1 MDSTISDTAAEIINT
16 LTAAALEPKTVG
28 SNTFIVTPGE
38 YTLHDVTA
46 ALEKWR
52 PEPNRKAG
60 TVQLYDVP
68 SLVQLMQDQSRARF
82 GYAYADVDAR
92 TITAV
97 FNDQKNEQ
105 LPGWR
110 DHRAVFTAQFTPEF
124 KMWMA
129 RHKQPMN
136 QTEFA
141 EFIEDNF
148 ADMDGVEAANLQK
161 VALTIVATT
170 GIEFKSARRLEN
182 GQNQLTYNEV
192 IDAKAGD
199 NGTLTIPQKFHLGLR
214 IFANGGG
221 YALTA
226 RLKYRL
232 TGGGVKF
239 SYELERPER
248 AVEDAF
254 NGYVEKVRT
263 ESGYTVLLGKP

>member
-1 MDSTISDTAAEIINT
+1 MDSTISDTAAGLISA
-16 LTAAALEPKTVG
+16 LTAATLEPKTVG
-28 SNTFIVTPGE
+28 SNTFIVTPDE
-38 YTLHDVTA
+38 YTLHDVTSA
-46 ALEKWR
+46 VEKWR

-68 SLVQLMQDQSRARF
+68 SLVQLMQDQGRAGF
-82 GYAYADVDAR
+82 GYGYADVDAR
-92 TITAV
+92 TITVV

-129 RHKQPMN
+129 RNKQPMN
-136 QTEFA
+136 QTEFS

-148 ADMDGVEAANLQK
+148 ADIDGAEAANLQK

-239 SYELERPER
+239 NYEIERPER

-263 ESGYTVLLGKP
+263 ESGYTVLLGMP